1 MAKVLV
7 IDDDKVFVNIMAHT
21 LRKHGH
27 DVDTALDGQAGEAAF
42 DATPYDCV
50 VCDLVMP
57 NQEGLETIRYMRR
70 ERPGVAIVAVS
81 GGLGPTAKFDVL
93 NAAKQFGA
101 HVCLKKPL
109 DVTRLTEAVDT
120 ALHMSALPASQLPN
134 A

>member
-27 DVDTALDGQAGEAAF
+27 DVDVELDGQAGEAAF
-42 DATPYDCV
+42 DAGSYDCI

-70 ERPGVAIVAVS
+70 ERPTVAIVAVS
-81 GGLGPTAKFDVL
+81 GGLGPMAKFDVL
-93 NAAKQFGA
+93 KAAKQFGA
-101 HVCLKKPL
+101 HVCLKKPIE
-109 DVTRLTEAVDT
+109 VTQLAQAVDK
-120 ALHMSALPASQLPN
+120 ALSLAAASEQQASA
-134 A
+134 